1 LLGLT
6 SGMDFN
12 KGSPLAE
19 LGGNIQSVEL
29 RLPELNR
36 GPGFESVELDELLIT
51 GFSSAELCDPK
62 LPFFPSCYA
71 GILY

>member
-1 LLGLT
+1 
-6 SGMDFN
+6 MDLN
-12 KGSPLAE
+12 KGSTLAE
-19 LGGNIQSVEL
+19 LEGNIKPLEL

-51 GFSSAELCDPK
+51 GFSSTELCDPE